1 MWRLINNL
9 LKFSAVSFPDLIRKS
24 SLFEVFWI
32 VRSSRTM
39 TNYFGDSTLEI
50 AGVKPDKGKKKTLI
64 LPLVLL
70 S

>member
-39 TNYFGDSTLEI
+39 TNYFRDSTLEI
-50 AGVKPDKGKKKTLI
+50 AGVKPDKGKKKH
-64 LPLVLL
+64 
-70 S
+70 